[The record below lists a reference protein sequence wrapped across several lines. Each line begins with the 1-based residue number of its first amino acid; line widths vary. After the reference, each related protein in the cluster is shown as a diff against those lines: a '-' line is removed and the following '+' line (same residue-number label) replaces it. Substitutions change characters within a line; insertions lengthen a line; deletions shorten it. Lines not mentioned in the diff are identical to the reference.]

1 MQLALFGGTF
11 DPPHNGHLAL
21 CLYAR
26 EMLGIE
32 KLVISVSNNPLKDAR
47 SAPDTDRFAMAGLLA
62 RIVNQTGEV
71 AEASDRELLQ
81 RGPSY
86 TIDHVAYLEQRYDL
100 GDMFLLI
107 GEDNYRDFRLWK
119 SWEELARKCTVVV
132 FGRQGGSPDDEAD
145 GDNPLAQHGFRV
157 VRFDFP
163 HSSTEIRGRLL
174 AGEDC
179 RGLIPSPILDY
190 IHDRGLYRA

>member
-26 EMLGIE
+26 EILDIE
-32 KLVISVSNNPLKDAR
+32 KLVVSVSNNPLKDAG
-47 SAPDTDRFAMAGLLA
+47 SASDADRIAMARLLA
-62 RIVNQTGEV
+62 GIVNLTGAV

-81 RGPSY
+81 QGPSY
-86 TIDHVAYLEQRYDL
+86 TIDHVAYLEQRYGL

-119 SWEELARKCTVVV
+119 SWEELALKCTVVV
-132 FGRQGGSPDDEAD
+132 FGRQGGSQGEED
-145 GDNPLAQHGFRV
+145 GGEEPPEHGFRV
-157 VRFDFP
+157 IRFEFP
-163 HSSTEIRGRLL
+163 HSSTEIRRRLL

-179 RGLIPSPILDY
+179 RGLIPSSILDY
-190 IHDRGLYRA
+190 IDHHGLYRS